1 MSVSF
6 LDPDLFAASFDAAAL
21 RPAPG
26 QVVAL
31 LGGPAAGRSALLR
44 AIAGLDADVDP
55 VPSAELGLLGA
66 RPHFFPWLGLA
77 ENLAFG
83 LPGATPFAREGL
95 IANALVRVG
104 LSAAADR
111 RPGTL
116 SLGELQGLALARLSL
131 LRPKL
136 LLIDEPFAGL
146 DEQAQHR
153 LAEPFADL
161 CTQGRPAVVIAT
173 ASVEEAVRLADRIL
187 VLPQKPGPFAY
198 RLDNLLP
205 RPRDPRSVG
214 FVALRRELRRALEK
228 EFGGEQPVVAVEVA
242 A

>member
-1 MSVSF
+1 MSANSS
-6 LDPDLFAASFDAAAL
+6 DSKLFAAGFDAAAL
-21 RPAPG
+21 RPSPG

-31 LGGPAAGRSALLR
+31 LGGAAAGRSALLR
-44 AIAGLDADVDP
+44 ALAGLAADADP
-55 VPSAELGLLGA
+55 VPTAELGLLGA
-66 RPHFFPWLGLA
+66 RPNFFPWLSLS
-77 ENLAFG
+77 ENLAFA

-104 LSAAADR
+104 LGGLAER

-116 SLGELQGLALARLSL
+116 SLTELQGLAIARLSL

-136 LLIDEPFAGL
+136 LLVDAPFAGL
-146 DEQAQHR
+146 DEQAQER
-153 LAEPFADL
+153 LAEPLAEL
-161 CTQGRPAVVIAT
+161 CRQGRPAVAIAT
-173 ASVEEAVRLADRIL
+173 GPVEEAVRLADRIL
-187 VLPQKPGPFAY
+187 VLPQTPGPLAF

-205 RPRDPRSVG
+205 YPRDPRSVG

-228 EFGGEQPVVAVEVA
+228 ERGAARPEAAEVA

>member
-1 MSVSF
+1 MSVSSN
-6 LDPDLFAASFDAAAL
+6 DSQHFAAGFDAAAL

-31 LGGPAAGRSALLR
+31 LGGPAAGRRALLR
-44 AIAGLDADVDP
+44 ALAGIDAEADP
-55 VPSAELGLLGA
+55 VPTAELGLLGV
-66 RPHFFPWLGLA
+66 RPRFFPWLNLA

-83 LPGATPFAREGL
+83 LAGTTPFAREGL

-104 LSAAADR
+104 LGAAAEK
-111 RPGTL
+111 RPGAL
-116 SLGELQGLALARLSL
+116 STAELQGLAIARLSL

-146 DEQAQHR
+146 DEQAQDR
-153 LAEPFADL
+153 LAEPLADL
-161 CTQGRPAVVIAT
+161 CRQGRPAVAIAT

-187 VLPQKPGPFAY
+187 VLPQTPGPFAY

-214 FVALRRELRRALEK
+214 FVALRRELRRSLEK
-228 EFGGEQPVVAVEVA
+228 ELGAAQLEAAEVA

>member
-1 MSVSF
+1 MSACSN
-6 LDPDLFAASFDAAAL
+6 DSQHFAAGFDAAAL

-44 AIAGLDADVDP
+44 AIAGLDAGADP
-55 VPSAELGLLGA
+55 VPSVELGLLGA
-66 RPHFFPWLGLA
+66 RPSFFPWLSLA

-83 LPGATPFAREGL
+83 LAGTTPFAREGL

-104 LSAAADR
+104 LGALAQQ
-111 RPGTL
+111 RPGAL
-116 SLGELQGLALARLSL
+116 SMAELQGLAVARLSL

-136 LLIDEPFAGL
+136 LLIDEPFASL
-146 DEQAQHR
+146 DEQAQDR
-153 LAEPFADL
+153 LAEPLADL
-161 CTQGRPAVVIAT
+161 CRQGRPAVAIAT
-173 ASVEEAVRLADRIL
+173 ASVEEAVRLADRIM
-187 VLPQKPGPFAY
+187 VLPQTPGPLAY

-214 FVALRRELRRALEK
+214 FIALRRELRCALEK
-228 EFGGEQPVVAVEVA
+228 EFGGEQPAVAVEVA

>member
-1 MSVSF
+1 MSVSSN
-6 LDPDLFAASFDAAAL
+6 DSQHFAAGFDAAAL

-31 LGGPAAGRSALLR
+31 LGGPAAGRRALLR
-44 AIAGLDADVDP
+44 ALAGIDAEADP
-55 VPSAELGLLGA
+55 APTAELGLLGA
-66 RPHFFPWLGLA
+66 RPRFFPWLNLA

-83 LPGATPFAREGL
+83 LAGTTPFAREGL

-104 LSAAADR
+104 LGAAAKQ
-111 RPGTL
+111 RPGAL
-116 SLGELQGLALARLSL
+116 STAELQGLAVARLSL

-146 DEQAQHR
+146 DEQEQDR
-153 LAEPFADL
+153 LAEPLADL
-161 CTQGRPAVVIAT
+161 CRQGRPAVAIAT

-187 VLPQKPGPFAY
+187 VLPQTPGPFAY

-214 FVALRRELRRALEK
+214 FVALRRELRRSLEK
-228 EFGGEQPVVAVEVA
+228 ELGVAQLEAAEVA